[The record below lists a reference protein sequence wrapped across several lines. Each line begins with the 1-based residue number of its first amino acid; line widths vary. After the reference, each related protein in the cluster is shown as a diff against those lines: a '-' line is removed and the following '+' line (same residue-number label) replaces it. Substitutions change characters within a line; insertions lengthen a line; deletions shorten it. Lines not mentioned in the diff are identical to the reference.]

1 MQGSVKEWQDQRV
14 SQLYSM
20 ALAAKYDIVRR
31 EVLKAL
37 GVLQRVGIEEAAC
50 AIDDIKKRTNNHHP
64 R

>member
-1 MQGSVKEWQDQRV
+1 MEDSMKEWHDQRV
-14 SQLYSM
+14 SQLYTM

-37 GVLQRVGIEEAAC
+37 GVLQRVGNEEASC
-50 AIDDIKKRTNNHHP
+50 AIDDIKKRTNNYHP